1 MVRFVVSSA
10 VRRIIQDYNTKK
22 KLSDSDDGY
31 IDPGSISIEHLRL
44 VHIASTMQA
53 STEPAS
59 RTEYSLSKILE
70 TTSLYIEPNP
80 KPKPVIH
87 DLVKVLT
94 SRRIRSIRP
103 GWRIFAGA
111 WSSKSTTPWS
121 ETLGQHQSHH
131 SFLMRTILLK
141 MRKWSRTSYL
151 RSSISFYRWYPSSW
165 RYLFG

>member
-10 VRRIIQDYNTKK
+10 VRRVIQEYNTKK

-53 STEPAS
+53 SIEPAK

-70 TTSLYIEPNP
+70 TTSLYIEPKP

-94 SRRIRSIRP
+94 FRRILSTRP

-111 WSSKSTTPWS
+111 WSSKSTTP
-121 ETLGQHQSHH
+121 
-131 SFLMRTILLK
+131 
-141 MRKWSRTSYL
+141 
-151 RSSISFYRWYPSSW
+151 
-165 RYLFG
+165 